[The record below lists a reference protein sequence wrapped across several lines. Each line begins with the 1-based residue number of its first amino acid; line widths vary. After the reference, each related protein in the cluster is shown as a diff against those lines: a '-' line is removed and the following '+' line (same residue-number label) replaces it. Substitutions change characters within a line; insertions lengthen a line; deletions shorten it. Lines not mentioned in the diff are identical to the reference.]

1 MLKVLLKKDFRKLA
15 KDPLS
20 LLFLLALPL
29 VITLIARSVFS
40 PSEGVKFVVPLAV
53 VDQDQTPLSGFITGT
68 LTNEKMASLFDVHSI
83 PLKMAK
89 QQLHDNELAGI
100 FVIPKGFTDQFVNQ
114 KPASLEL
121 TTNPSR
127 QISTGILQSTFEIL
141 TDMLD
146 GIRELFPE
154 QIKVLSEANNLDME
168 AVFQLGRSAMDKILK
183 EKDLLKFPVTFEE
196 EKSKKK
202 ETGSSTNGIILAF
215 LPGIAFMSIL
225 FVLSSVFKRQGEE
238 LENGM
243 INRILVSPATL
254 NQLLSATLIY
264 SLLMV
269 FLIQVVLWLVSI
281 PLFHLQLFHI
291 LLLFKGM
298 VYMSLLATLLNA
310 VLFSL
315 PMKLSSIEAFSS
327 IVIILVCLLSG
338 LLVSP
343 LIMPGGLRSMVSK
356 SPFYTPVEVLTRS
369 FTNKSYPLLTSNDA
383 IFTGSVL
390 LLLFLSL
397 LMFRSKI
404 NRHRAGKV

>member
-1 MLKVLLKKDFRKLA
+1 MLKVLLKKNFRRLT

-20 LLFLLALPL
+20 LLFLLALPI

-40 PSEGVKFVVPLAV
+40 PSAGVKFVVPLAV

-83 PLKMAK
+83 PLKKAK

-100 FVIPKGFTDQFVNQ
+100 FVIPKGFSDQFVDQ
-114 KPASLEL
+114 KPVSLEL
-121 TTNPSR
+121 TTNPAR
-127 QISTGILQSTFEIL
+127 PISTGILQSTFEIL

-154 QIKVLSEANNLDME
+154 QIKVLSEAKTLDME
-168 AVFQLGRSAMDKILK
+168 RVFELGRSAMDKILK
-183 EKDLLKFPVTFEE
+183 EKDLLKFPVKFEK
-196 EKSKKK
+196 EKSKKE
-202 ETGSSTNGIILAF
+202 ETGSSNNGIILGF
-215 LPGIAFMSIL
+215 LPGIAFMSVL
-225 FVLSSVFKRQGEE
+225 FVLSAVFKREAEE

-243 INRILVSPATL
+243 VNRILVSPATL
-254 NQLLSATLIY
+254 NQLLYASLIY

-281 PLFHLQLFHI
+281 PLFHLKLFNI

-310 VLFSL
+310 VVFSL
-315 PMKLSSIEAFSS
+315 PMKLRSIEAFSS
-327 IVIILVCLLSG
+327 IVIILVCLMSG

-356 SPFYTPVEVLTRS
+356 SPFYTPVEILIQS
-369 FTNKSYPLLTSNDA
+369 FTNKTYPLFTSSDA
-383 IFTGSVL
+383 IFTGSILV
-390 LLLFLSL
+390 LLFLSL

-404 NRHRAGKV
+404 NRHRTGRV

>member
-1 MLKVLLKKDFRKLA
+1 MLKVLLKKNFRRLT

-20 LLFLLALPL
+20 LLFLLALPI

-40 PSEGVKFVVPLAV
+40 PSAGVKFVVPLAV

-83 PLKMAK
+83 PLKKAK

-100 FVIPKGFTDQFVNQ
+100 FVIPKGFSDQFVDQ
-114 KPASLEL
+114 KPVSLEL
-121 TTNPSR
+121 TTNPAR
-127 QISTGILQSTFEIL
+127 PISTGILQSTFEIL

-154 QIKVLSEANNLDME
+154 QIKVLSEAKTLDME
-168 AVFQLGRSAMDKILK
+168 RVFELGRSAMDKILK
-183 EKDLLKFPVTFEE
+183 EKDLLKFPVKFEK
-196 EKSKKK
+196 EKSKKE
-202 ETGSSTNGIILAF
+202 ETGSSNNGIILGF
-215 LPGIAFMSIL
+215 LPGIAFMSVL
-225 FVLSSVFKRQGEE
+225 FVLSAVFKREAEE

-243 INRILVSPATL
+243 VNRILVSPATL
-254 NQLLSATLIY
+254 NQLLYASLIY

-281 PLFHLQLFHI
+281 PLFHLKLFNI

-310 VLFSL
+310 VVFSL
-315 PMKLSSIEAFSS
+315 PMKLRSIEAFSS
-327 IVIILVCLLSG
+327 IVIILVCLMSG

-356 SPFYTPVEVLTRS
+356 SPFYTPVEILIQS
-369 FTNKSYPLLTSNDA
+369 FTNKTYPLFTSNDA
-383 IFTGSVL
+383 IFTGSILV
-390 LLLFLSL
+390 LLFLSL

-404 NRHRAGKV
+404 NRHRTGRV